1 MSKSQKFYV
10 VWQGNK
16 IGIFSTW
23 EDCKK
28 QITGFPDAKYKSFP
42 DRHYAEKAF
51 NEGFEKYYG
60 SKKPKL
66 KTQLLSKQKLLIGQ
80 PEKNSIAVD
89 AACSGN
95 PGVMEYRGVETA
107 SGVEIFRQGPFPE
120 GTNNIGEFL
129 AIVHGL
135 ALLKK
140 KNSDLPLYSDSVN
153 AIGWVKK
160 KKAKTKLIPNEK
172 NVSLFELVDRAETW
186 LKENDYQTRIL
197 KWLTEYWGEIPADF
211 GRK

>member
-10 VWQGNK
+10 VWQGNNT
-16 IGIFSTW
+16 GIFSTW

-28 QITGFPDAKYKSFP
+28 QITGFAEAKYKSFP
-42 DRHYAEKAF
+42 DRYSAEKAF
-51 NEGFEKYYG
+51 SEGFKKHYG
-60 SKKPKL
+60 IKKPAP
-66 KTQLLSKQKLLIGQ
+66 KTQLLSEQKMLIGK
-80 PEKNSIAVD
+80 PELNSIAVD

-95 PGVMEYRGVETA
+95 PGAMEYRGVKTA
-107 SGVEIFRQGPFPE
+107 SGREIFRQGPFPE

-135 ALLKK
+135 VLLKK
-140 KNSDLPLYSDSVN
+140 NNSDLPLYSDSIN
-153 AIGWVKK
+153 AISWVKK
-160 KKAKTKLIPNEK
+160 KKARTKLIPNEK
-172 NVSLFELVDRAETW
+172 NAYLFELIDRAETW
-186 LKENDYQTRIL
+186 LNENDYQTRIL